1 MIMAEEDRQLRSYR
15 DANDALAD
23 RLDQE
28 IRRADDAER
37 RADRAENKLRD
48 SQSRG
53 LSYST
58 AKQQAEVEVLR
69 LQEEVRAVCR
79 TSSRWAFKGCDR

>member
-69 LQEEVRAVCR
+69 LQEEVRAVCQ
-79 TSSRWAFKGCDR
+79 TSSGWAFKGCDR